1 MEYEGYW
8 YLSRQSI
15 LDLFGDKV
23 DAILQSFVLLKR
35 ELAVYSVKPTRA
47 QKTVIVEQYTQ
58 EMQLAL
64 QIDAISQSSLELNLL
79 EVSMYTVSNGNPTM
93 RQGDIVNVEETD
105 TGYTLTIVDQQDQEE
120 SLFMWSEEGLQVKDS
135 QQGQDMWMWFSREP
149 TIFFSDPELDIIEQL
164 LL

>member
-1 MEYEGYW
+1 
-8 YLSRQSI
+8 
-15 LDLFGDKV
+15 
-23 DAILQSFVLLKR
+23 
-35 ELAVYSVKPTRA
+35 
-47 QKTVIVEQYTQ
+47 
-58 EMQLAL
+58 
-64 QIDAISQSSLELNLL
+64 
-79 EVSMYTVSNGNPTM
+79 MYTVSNGNPTM